1 MYLRQMNEEETQI
14 LHDVS
19 RDALMEYTRGVSRW
33 VRISSL
39 QEEVDSL
46 KYLKGLLDS
55 FGYHTE
61 MPEYMGYI
69 SYPVKAFVTIE
80 SPVEKAFKGI
90 SACFTPSTPIGG
102 IMAEAADCTEADYR
116 GKVVLMDGSVAEH
129 WIFKN

>member
-1 MYLRQMNEEETQI
+1 MNEEETQI

-39 QEEVDSL
+39 QEEMDSL

-80 SPVEKAFKGI
+80 SPVSYTHLEKYALYAAGQEFKEDFDQLPGVDGPPESREDVYKRQVPPSSGAGM
-90 SACFTPSTPIGG
+90 SAASG
-102 IMAEAADCTEADYR
+102 
-116 GKVVLMDGSVAEH
+116 
-129 WIFKN
+129 

>member
-14 LHDVS
+14 LHEVS

-46 KYLKGLLDS
+46 KYLQGLLDS

-61 MPEYMGYI
+61 MPE
-69 SYPVKAFVTIE
+69 
-80 SPVEKAFKGI
+80 
-90 SACFTPSTPIGG
+90 
-102 IMAEAADCTEADYR
+102 
-116 GKVVLMDGSVAEH
+116 
-129 WIFKN
+129 

>member
-80 SPVEKAFKGI
+80 SPVERAFKGI
-90 SACFTPSTPIGG
+90 SACFTPSTTLP
-102 IMAEAADCTEADYR
+102 R
-116 GKVVLMDGSVAEH
+116 
-129 WIFKN
+129 